1 MVKNTKNGGKINEF
15 LDFLG
20 VRPLYKSEDFRD
32 PLYRDPG
39 QALRPDWADEEQLL
53 ARRKQNPRAF
63 AALYQQDPRIQGG
76 NLLDTTVWTTY
87 EQQKRRWLYPDE
99 FAKATEGLLWVRAW
113 DFAYSEQQT
122 NKDDPDWTR
131 GVKIAIA
138 PDEEAGL
145 IDIYLDDLVGFREQW
160 GEGKRRVRDLALEDG
175 AEVYIAGPG
184 FGIEKAA
191 FQDVQGMKSLLGIPK
206 IVVAG
211 SFFNTQQD
219 KFARAQLWAAW
230 AQDGRMW
237 IKKAPWNAE
246 FIDEVQA
253 FPNGAHDDIVDAV
266 SNGYLACV
274 VRVNSDEGGEVEAGD
289 ATMLPEWAR

>member
-1 MVKNTKNGGKINEF
+1 MTKTNEF
-15 LDFLG
+15 LNFLR
-20 VRPLYKSEDFRD
+20 VRSLGPRAEFRD
-32 PLYRDPG
+32 PLARRVG

-63 AALYQQDPRIQGG
+63 AALFQQDPRIQGG

-87 EQQKRRWLYPDE
+87 NDKKKRWLTPDE
-99 FAKATEGLLWVRAW
+99 FEERTEGLLWVRAW
-113 DFAYSEQQT
+113 DFAYSEAQT

-138 PDEEAGL
+138 PDEETSTL
-145 IDIYLDDLVGFREQW
+145 DIYVDDMVSFREEW
-160 GEGKRRVRDLALEDG
+160 GQGKRNVRETALADG
-175 AEVYIAGPG
+175 PGVYIAGPS

-191 FQDVQGMKSLLGIPK
+191 FTDICGMKSILDIPK
-206 IVVAG
+206 IPVEG
-211 SFFNTQQD
+211 SFFNTQGD

-237 IKKAPWNAE
+237 LKKAPWNAD

-253 FPNGAHDDIVDAV
+253 FPNGAHDDVVDAV

-274 VRVNSDEGGEVEAGD
+274 VRVNSGEAGEVEEGD
-289 ATMLPEWAR
+289 ATMLPDWAR